1 MTPRPPHRWPGRQGA
16 ACGQQ
21 TIAVWNDSFSRFP
34 PKNSRLRTWK
44 PMVLLAGP
52 GTSST
57 VAGSN
62 GTAVFTEPRVA
73 TVAHEPTAW
82 LVTTVYS
89 PVPGLNELVSALR
102 W

>member
-1 MTPRPPHRWPGRQGA
+1 
-16 ACGQQ
+16 
-21 TIAVWNDSFSRFP
+21 
-34 PKNSRLRTWK
+34 
-44 PMVLLAGP
+44 MVLLAGP